1 MAATGT
7 DVHVGQLREIVGEA
21 NAREATGDDAIDGV
35 APHFVAEPESV
46 EDLSRLMS
54 FASRESLCV
63 APRGSGTK
71 LSVGNPPSELDLV
84 VSTANLGRVIEYVP
98 GDQVVRV
105 EAGIALRELQERLQ
119 SEDQMLAL
127 DPPEAGEGATVG
139 GIVATNSSGPRRLR
153 YGTVRDLIIGITVVL
168 ADGTV
173 AKAGGKVVKNVAG
186 YDLSKMFTGSAGS
199 AGVIAEANFRLHPL
213 PERARTLA
221 VDPGGTQ
228 AAGEAA
234 QAVMHSQAEPSAME
248 LHWSEDGGTL
258 TVLLEGIEA
267 GVSAQSGMVTE
278 LLSPF
283 GEVRTLTDEEADG
296 LGPLEPPQSGDDEVV
311 LKVSAYPA
319 ALAEVLEISLGAA
332 RAGGLVPRITGH
344 AGSGVLFVGLSGGAE
359 DGFIS
364 AVEEIRGSVAHQYPG
379 GSVVVHRAP
388 VGVKQRVE
396 AWGAAG
402 DKEPLIRRVKQRF
415 DPGFTMNPG
424 RFIGGM

>member
-7 DVHVGQLREIVGEA
+7 DVHVGQIREIVGGA

-54 FASRESLCV
+54 FASGEGLCV
-63 APRGSGTK
+63 APRGGGTK
-71 LSVGNPPSELDLV
+71 LSIGNPPSELDLV
-84 VSTANLGRVIEYVP
+84 VSTANLDRVIEYVP

-105 EAGIALRELQERLQ
+105 EAGIALEDLQERLG

-127 DPPEAGEGATVG
+127 DPPEKAEGATVG
-139 GIVATNSSGPRRLR
+139 GIVATNSSGPQRLR

-186 YDLSKMFTGSAGS
+186 YDLSKLFTGSAGS

-221 VDPGGTQ
+221 VELGGTRE
-228 AAGEAA
+228 AGEAA
-234 QAVMHSQAEPSAME
+234 QAVMHSQVEPSAME

-258 TVLLEGIEA
+258 TVLIESIEA
-267 GVSAQSGMVTE
+267 GVSAQSDTAAG
-278 LLSPF
+278 LLSSF
-283 GEVRTLTDEEADG
+283 GEVRTLTEEEAGALG
-296 LGPLEPPQSGDDEVV
+296 LMEPPTTGGDEVV

-319 ALAEVLEISLGAA
+319 ALTEVLDLSLGAA

-359 DGFIS
+359 EALTG
-364 AVEEIRGSVAHQYPG
+364 AVGEVREAVLREYPG

-388 VGVKQRVE
+388 LAVKKRVE
-396 AWGAAG
+396 AWGPAG

-415 DPGFTMNPG
+415 DPGGTMNPG
-424 RFIGGM
+424 RFIGGL